1 MNNTK
6 PLLGLLTFTFHAAS
20 SSLMLVLPLILL
32 VGVVAQITEIAL
44 AVQLFPFMAV
54 GAAPYIVLMKSEG
67 TAKWEPYQ
75 IAMPVKRKHMVTALF
90 SAIFISSLMW
100 IPIIGAV
107 WGVGLI
113 FSDVVVES
121 IFYGGYISI
130 AYVYG
135 TALLTAAIIYPLAC
149 TKLGQRSEAGLMLIS
164 MIAAVAILGGIA
176 WLGYPLGLAN
186 SIVSLLIIAISGV
199 AFIVS
204 LFVTRAIYA
213 KIDF

>member
-6 PLLGLLTFTFHAAS
+6 PVRGLLTFTFHSAAG
-20 SSLMLVLPLILL
+20 SLTLVLAATLLI
-32 VGVVAQITEIAL
+32 GIVAQLTESAI
-44 AVQLFPFMAV
+44 AVQIFPFLAA
-54 GAAPYIVLMKSEG
+54 GAAPYTVLTKGEG
-67 TAKWEPYQ
+67 TAKWEAFQ
-75 IAMPVKRKHMVTALF
+75 LTMPVERKHLAMALY
-90 SAIFISSLMW
+90 SAVFITSLLW
-100 IPIIGAV
+100 IPIIGVV

-113 FSDVVVES
+113 FNDVVVES